1 MEALFVSLSCAEAQN
16 FSCFLNVPLKA
27 VHGFSYASLEKTQTS
42 NPIMSETYS
51 LRPPITINRSQ
62 GILTLCPSGAVFT
75 IPLGP
80 TNPWLIDITKETLI
94 FRRDAFSAS
103 LRLLVPT
110 FLLPHAPVAL
120 ASLPSQQ
127 SGTLSYHANFTNEI
141 RILIFGII
149 LSPNYFRRKISR

>member
-1 MEALFVSLSCAEAQN
+1 MEGSSL
-16 FSCFLNVPLKA
+16 
-27 VHGFSYASLEKTQTS
+27 TS
-42 NPIMSETYS
+42 NLGTQVVPRCVASVWRIFLPNNATATDANPIKRVNFFPPS
-51 LRPPITINRSQ
+51 LHRPIAGV
-62 GILTLCPSGAVFT
+62 GILTYCPSGAAFA

-110 FLLPHAPVAL
+110 FLLPHAPEAL
-120 ASLPSQQ
+120 TGPPSQQ
-127 SGTLSYHANFTNEI
+127 SGTLSYHLFFPKEKQ
-141 RILIFGII
+141 ILTFGTM